1 MAGKDLDVTARSCKV
16 ATKQSPIR
24 QGISLDE
31 IHRYNWRLLRRR
43 MARNDMSKG
52 DSMFRKLALIMLGM
66 ALALSACASPNSTNE
81 AGELTRIRLPMGY
94 IPNIQFAPFYV
105 AIEKGYFQDAGIEI
119 EFDYKFETD
128 GVALVGAGE
137 LPFAIASG
145 EQVLLARAQ
154 GLPIVYVAAW
164 YQQYPVSVVAK
175 SELGILIPQDLKGRK
190 IGLPGLFGANYV
202 GLRALLHEAGLEE
215 SDVTLDAI
223 GFNQVELM
231 AAGQQD
237 IIVGYAANEPIQ
249 LRAQGIPVTEIRV
262 ADYVQLASNGLLA
275 SEKAIAEEPEL
286 VRAFVGAF
294 MKGLEDTIANPDE
307 SFAISKS
314 YIPNFADLDADVQKQ
329 VLETS
334 IEQWKAELL
343 GYSDPQAWEN
353 MQNVLLDMGLI
364 TEKMD
369 LNKAFTNEFVP

>member
-1 MAGKDLDVTARSCKV
+1 
-16 ATKQSPIR
+16 
-24 QGISLDE
+24 
-31 IHRYNWRLLRRR
+31 
-43 MARNDMSKG
+43 
-52 DSMFRKLALIMLGM
+52 MFRKFVLSMLGM
-66 ALALSACASPNSTNE
+66 TLALSACGSPNSGDE
-81 AGELTRIRLPMGY
+81 AGALTHIRVPMGY

-105 AIEKGYFQDAGIEI
+105 AIEKGYFRDAGIEI

-128 GVALVGAGE
+128 GVTLVGAGE
-137 LPFAIASG
+137 LPFAVVSG

-154 GLPIVYVAAW
+154 GLPVVYVAAW

-175 SELGILIPQDLKGRK
+175 SELGVLIPQDLKGRK

-215 SDVTLDAI
+215 SDVTLDSI

-249 LRAQGIPVTEIRV
+249 LRAQGVAVTEVRV
-262 ADYVQLASNGLLA
+262 ADYVQLASNGILA
-275 SEKAIAEEPEL
+275 SEKVIAEHPEL

-294 MKGLEDTIANPDE
+294 LKGLEDTIANPEE
-307 SFAISKS
+307 SFSLSKS
-314 YIPNFADLDADVQKQ
+314 YIPNFVDLDADVQKK

-334 IEQWKAELL
+334 IEQWKAERP

-353 MQNVLLDMGLI
+353 MQDVLLDMGLI

-369 LNKAFTNEFVP
+369 LNRAFTNEFIP

>member
-1 MAGKDLDVTARSCKV
+1 
-16 ATKQSPIR
+16 
-24 QGISLDE
+24 
-31 IHRYNWRLLRRR
+31 
-43 MARNDMSKG
+43 
-52 DSMFRKLALIMLGM
+52 MFRKFILITLGM
-66 ALALSACASPNSTNE
+66 ALALSACSRSQSPDGS
-81 AGELTRIRLPMGY
+81 AGLTKIRLPMGY

-105 AIEKGYFQDAGIEI
+105 AIEKGYFRDAGIEI

-128 GVALVGAGE
+128 GVAFVGAGE
-137 LPFAIASG
+137 LPFAVVSG

-154 GLPIVYVAAW
+154 GLPVVYVAAW

-175 SELGILIPQDLKGRK
+175 SELGVVIPQDLKGRK

-237 IIVGYAANEPIQ
+237 IVVGYAANEPIQ
-249 LRAQGIPVTEIRV
+249 LRAQGVAVTEIRV
-262 ADYVQLASNGLLA
+262 ADYVQLASNGVLA
-275 SEKAIAEEPEL
+275 SEKVIAESPEL

-294 MKGLEDTIANPDE
+294 LKGLEDTMANPDE
-307 SFAISKS
+307 SFALSQS
-314 YIPNFADLDADVQKQ
+314 YIPNSGDLDADVQNQ

-334 IEQWKAELL
+334 IAQWKAERP

-364 TEKMD
+364 PEKMD
-369 LNKAFTNEFVP
+369 LNKAFTNEFIP